1 MTQTPDARMS
11 AGPSDPPDPV
21 ALAFRRAQEAMDRV
35 EEMGRR
41 LREVISRADN
51 ADHTVR
57 MAVNPAGQIT
67 ELRLDP
73 DCMRMSPEDLAREIQ
88 TVHQQAITRA
98 QHESE
103 AAFAEETGLP
113 ADLARQAQSGEID
126 VRGMLQS
133 MGLASLLEPAEKL
146 AGRKI
151 I

>member
-1 MTQTPDARMS
+1 MTQDPAPDQPVA
-11 AGPSDPPDPV
+11 PTDPV
-21 ALAFRRAQEAMDRV
+21 ALAHRRAQEALARV

-41 LREVISRADN
+41 LRDVIARADN
-51 ADHTVR
+51 SDHTVR

-73 DCMRMSPEDLAREIQ
+73 DCMQMSPEELAAEIRS
-88 TVHQQAITRA
+88 VHQQAITRA
-98 QHESE
+98 QQQSE
-103 AAFAEETGLP
+103 AAFAEGTGLP
-113 ADLARQAQSGEID
+113 ADLARQAQSGEVD

-133 MGLASLLEPAEKL
+133 MGLAELLDPAEKL

>member
-1 MTQTPDARMS
+1 MTQHPDANQPARP
-11 AGPSDPPDPV
+11 ADLPDPV
-21 ALAFRRAQEAMDRV
+21 AQAFQRAQEALDRV

-41 LREVISRADN
+41 LREVIARADN

-67 ELRLDP
+67 ELHIDP
-73 DCMRMSPEDLAREIQ
+73 ECMRMSPEDLAREIQ
-88 TVHQQAITRA
+88 SVHQQAITRA
-98 QHESE
+98 QQVGE
-103 AAFAEETGLP
+103 AAFAEQTGLP
-113 ADLARQAQSGEID
+113 ADLAQQAQRGEVD

-133 MGLASLLEPAEKL
+133 MGLAGLLEPAEKL

>member
-1 MTQTPDARMS
+1 MTHPAEANQP
-11 AGPSDPPDPV
+11 AGPSDPTDPV
-21 ALAFRRAQEAMDRV
+21 ALAYQRAQEALARV

-41 LREVISRADN
+41 LREVIARADN

-73 DCMRMSPEDLAREIQ
+73 DCMRLSPEDLAREIQ
-88 TVHQQAITRA
+88 SVHQQALIRA
-98 QHESE
+98 QQQTE
-103 AAFAEETGLP
+103 ATFGEETGLP

-133 MGLASLLEPAEKL
+133 MGLAELLDPAEKL

>member
-1 MTQTPDARMS
+1 MTQFPGADQS
-11 AGPSDPPDPV
+11 AGSTTPPDPV
-21 ALAFRRAQEAMDRV
+21 ALAFRRAQEALDRV

-41 LREVISRADN
+41 LREVMARADN
-51 ADHTVR
+51 ANHTIR

-73 DCMRMSPEDLAREIQ
+73 ECMQLSPEDLAREIQ
-88 TVHQQAITRA
+88 SVHLQAMTRA
-98 QHESE
+98 QQESQ
-103 AAFAEETGLP
+103 AAFAEGTGLP
-113 ADLARQAQSGEID
+113 ADLAQQAQSGKVD

-133 MGLASLLEPAEKL
+133 MGLAELLDPAEKL